1 METFNKKLKAILLLI
16 GIVALT
22 IPTFAT
28 IYEDA
33 EDNAT
38 TGWIS
43 YGNTTNSSIENV
55 EDMQRGSRV
64 IKLTGNGKETGYRL
78 GNRVGRASYV
88 GAWHNKTEK
97 ILKWSMKYE
106 EPFRIYIPITTEHGN
121 RFLVYTNQSE
131 SKKGKIRGGKVR
143 YGLGTDSTGGAWH
156 TFKRDLEADWNAFM
170 PSDPF
175 VAVNGFFI
183 KGSGYIDDI
192 MSLDGNVSNW
202 RICGGDTNGSTIEN
216 IFDLEIGDIVTQLTG
231 NGVATLFCYNLGNR
245 REKILQWTM
254 KYNEPFRILIPI
266 RTENGNR
273 YLIYNNQS
281 VDTQGKIRGGKIYY
295 GLGEDSIDGTWHTF
309 TRDLEADLKAYEPN
323 NSFSSVNGFTIRG
336 SGYMYNILSLD
347 DNILNWTICC
357 GDTNGSTIENIF
369 DLERG
374 SIVTQL
380 IGNGMATLF
389 CYNLGNKVEKKLQ
402 WSMKYDEDF
411 KIYVLILTEQGYRY
425 LVYDNESTDKRGKI
439 RGGKIYYGLG
449 EDSIDGTWHTFT
461 RDLEAD
467 LNAFEFNNSIISV
480 NKFSIRGSGRV
491 DDISLGSLFPF

>member
-216 IFDLEIGDIVTQLTG
+216 
-231 NGVATLFCYNLGNR
+231 R
-245 REKILQWTM
+245 
-254 KYNEPFRILIPI
+254 
-266 RTENGNR
+266 
-273 YLIYNNQS
+273 
-281 VDTQGKIRGGKIYY
+281 
-295 GLGEDSIDGTWHTF
+295 
-309 TRDLEADLKAYEPN
+309 
-323 NSFSSVNGFTIRG
+323 
-336 SGYMYNILSLD
+336 
-347 DNILNWTICC
+347 
-357 GDTNGSTIENIF
+357 F